1 MVNRPKMRK
10 EHGMSENEERKPPI
24 GALWE
29 RESRAGKKRLTGN
42 VSIDG
47 QRVQVVAFQNNKQGN
62 AKRPDW
68 LVFLDTWDPDMNTDP
83 ATGRPLPTSKAEAP
97 PRVESPAPVENS
109 SMPDEGDDIPF

>member
-1 MVNRPKMRK
+1 
-10 EHGMSENEERKPPI
+10 MSENEERKPPI

-68 LVFLDTWDPDMNTDP
+68 LVFLDTWDPDMNADP
-83 ATGRPLPTSKAEAP
+83 ATGRPLPTPESNPHDHTEALRKAAASGP
-97 PRVESPAPVENS
+97 QVGGL
-109 SMPDEGDDIPF
+109 MPDEGDDIPF